1 MTMAEKQRKHPKG
14 LPFLFLSEMWERFGY
29 YLMIGIFT
37 LYLKDG
43 TQGFEMSEAESASLY
58 GTFIALVFFTP
69 FIGGLLADRVFGY
82 RPPIIFGGIVMGVG
96 YCLMGIHSY
105 TMLYT
110 GMVLVIL
117 GNGLFKPNIS
127 TLLGNLYNNPQF
139 SGQKDEGYNIFYMGI
154 NIGAFVCN
162 IVSAFLINKYGYSV
176 AFIGAGVGMFVG
188 VGVFLLGNKH
198 YVEGDV
204 RKKAAPGEK
213 PWWID
218 LGIVVIPA
226 VLFAFIGYFINGVPS
241 ETNTHSFLVKD
252 DVTDAFLF
260 ACIPV
265 IFFFGYVLYSSPKSE
280 RRVVSAILV
289 VCLAV
294 MPFWAIFKQNGTV
307 LNTWANNYTDR
318 EVPASIKTGLKDMY
332 LADAITYEKGDE
344 LSPVL
349 DRHFRKVGDK
359 EAIQY
364 PSYFNNYKNV
374 ETLKPG
380 HEVVVFNTNIFQ
392 SVNPFWVIVLTPLI
406 VGFFRFLRYRKME
419 PSIPIKFVIGLFI
432 TGLSCL
438 VMVAAANDA
447 MNGSMKTSYWWF
459 FAAYG
464 VITVGELCLSPI
476 GLSMVSKLAP
486 VRLTALLMGAW
497 FISTSIGNKL
507 SGVIASLWD
516 QYDDKA
522 SFFMLNFYLM
532 MGATLIL
539 VLLLPWLLK
548 VFREQNKVGT
558 VKSEETSESS
568 ALGDSG
574 ESIIDQL

>member
-1 MTMAEKQRKHPKG
+1 
-14 LPFLFLSEMWERFGY
+14 
-29 YLMIGIFT
+29 
-37 LYLKDG
+37 
-43 TQGFEMSEAESASLY
+43 
-58 GTFIALVFFTP
+58 
-69 FIGGLLADRVFGY
+69 
-82 RPPIIFGGIVMGVG
+82 
-96 YCLMGIHSY
+96 MGIHTY
-105 TMLYT
+105 PMLYT
-110 GMVLVIL
+110 GMILVIL

-139 SGQKDEGYNIFYMGI
+139 INQKDEGYNIFYMGI

-176 AFIGAGVGMFVG
+176 AFIG
-188 VGVFLLGNKH
+188 VGVFLMGNKH

-204 RKKAAPGEK
+204 RKKAVPGEK

-265 IFFFGYVLYSSPKSE
+265 IFFFGYVLFSAPKSE

-318 EVPASIKTGLKDMY
+318 EVPASLKDGLKAMY
-332 LADAITYEKGDE
+332 LAETIEYKLDE
-344 LSPVL
+344 EATPVL
-349 DRHFRKVGDK
+349 DHHFRKVYK
-359 EAIQY
+359 QEAIQY
-364 PSYFNNYKNV
+364 PSYYKNYSNAAA
-374 ETLKPG
+374 LNPG
-380 HEVVVFNTNIFQ
+380 HEEVVFNANIFQ

-548 VFREQNKVGT
+548 VFREQKKGYVDKTAEIGNP
-558 VKSEETSESS
+558 
-568 ALGDSG
+568 D
-574 ESIIDQL
+574 ESIIDQV

>member
-1 MTMAEKQRKHPKG
+1 MKQRKHPKA

-37 LYLKDG
+37 FYLKDAN
-43 TQGFEMSEAESASLY
+43 QGFEMSEAESASLY

-69 FIGGLLADRVFGY
+69 FIGGLLADRVLGY
-82 RPPIIFGGIVMGVG
+82 RVPIVIGGLLMGCGYCMMGV
-96 YCLMGIHSY
+96 HSY
-105 TMLYT
+105 TMLYS

-127 TLLGNLYNNPQF
+127 TLLGNLYNKEEYKN
-139 SGQKDEGYNIFYMGI
+139 QKDEGYNIFYMGI

-188 VGVFLLGNKH
+188 VVVFLSGNKH
-198 YVEGDV
+198 YTDGDV
-204 RKKAAPGEK
+204 KKVAVPGEK
-213 PWWID
+213 AWWID
-218 LGIVVIPA
+218 LLIVVVPA
-226 VLFAFIGYFINGVPS
+226 ILFAFIGYFINGVPS
-241 ETNTHSFLVKD
+241 ETNPHSFLVKD

-265 IFFFGYVLYSSPKSE
+265 IFFFGYVLFTAPKHE

-289 VCLAV
+289 VCIAV
-294 MPFWAIFKQNGTV
+294 IPFWAIFKQNGTV
-307 LNTWANNYTDR
+307 LNTWANNYTNRD
-318 EVPASIKTGLKDMY
+318 VPSSMKNGLKSMY
-332 LADAITYEKGDE
+332 LADTIDYTKGVKPT
-344 LSPVL
+344 PVL
-349 DRHFRKVGDK
+349 DKQFRKVGDE

-364 PSYFNNYKNV
+364 PSYYKNY
-374 ETLKPG
+374 ENTPKLKEG
-380 HEVVVFNTNIFQ
+380 SQVVVFNSNIFQ
-392 SVNPFWVIVLTPLI
+392 SVNPFWVIILTPFI
-406 VGFFRFLRYRKME
+406 VGIFRFLRLRNLE
-419 PSIPIKFVIGLFI
+419 PSIPIKFVLGLFI

-438 VMVAAANDA
+438 VMVAAANA
-447 MNGSMKTSYWWF
+447 SMNGEIKSSYWWF
-459 FAAYG
+459 FGAYG
-464 VITVGELCLSPI
+464 VITIGELCLSPI
-476 GLSMVSKLAP
+476 GLSMVSKLSPA
-486 VRLTALLMGAW
+486 RLTALLMGAW

-539 VLLLPWLLK
+539 IVLLPWLLK
-548 VFREQNKVGT
+548 VFREQK
-558 VKSEETSESS
+558 K
-568 ALGDSG
+568 
-574 ESIIDQL
+574 

>member
-1 MTMAEKQRKHPKG
+1 MATEKIRKHPQA

-37 LYLKDG
+37 LYLEDVSVKG
-43 TQGFEMSEAESASLY
+43 GFEMTTEQSAGLY

-69 FIGGLLADRVFGY
+69 FIGGLLADRVLGY
-82 RPPIIFGGIVMGVG
+82 KLPIVLGGILMGAG

-105 TMLYT
+105 AMLYT
-110 GMVLVIL
+110 GMVLVIC

-127 TLLGNLYNNPQF
+127 TLLGNLYNKEEF
-139 SGQKDEGYNIFYMGI
+139 KAQKDEGYNIFYMGI

-162 IVSAFLINKYGYSV
+162 IVSAILINKYGYSM
-176 AFIGAGVGMFVG
+176 AFIGAGVGMFIGIV
-188 VGVFLLGNKH
+188 VFLLGSKH
-198 YVEGDV
+198 YEGGDV
-204 RKKAAPGEK
+204 KKEPIPGEK

-218 LGIVVIPA
+218 LAIVVVPA
-226 VLFAFIGYFINGVPS
+226 VIFAALGYFLNGVPS
-241 ETNTHSFLVKD
+241 ENNPNSFIVKD

-265 IFFFGYVLYSSPKSE
+265 IFFFGYVLFSSPKSE

-294 MPFWAIFKQNGTV
+294 TPFWAIFKQNGTV
-307 LNTWANNYTDR
+307 LNTWAKNYTDR
-318 EVPASIKTGLKDMY
+318 EVPASIQNGLSAMY
-332 LADAITYEKGDE
+332 LTDKAVYEKSEKPETVTD
-344 LSPVL
+344 SQ
-349 DRHFRKVGDK
+349 FRKVMVKVDGK
-359 EAIQY
+359 EKEKKAIQY
-364 PSYFNNYKNV
+364 PQYFKNDTKV
-374 ETLKPG
+374 RKDGEELRL
-380 HEVVVFNTNIFQ
+380 FNTNIFQ

-406 VGFFRFLRYRKME
+406 VGIFRFMRSKKRE
-419 PSIPIKFVIGLFI
+419 PSIPVKFVIGLFI

-438 VMVAAANDA
+438 VMVAAANES
-447 MNGSMKTSYWWF
+447 MNGAVKTSYWWF

-486 VRLTALLMGAW
+486 ARLTALLMGAW

-516 QYDDKA
+516 SYDDKS

-539 VLLLPWLLK
+539 VALLPWLLK
-548 VFREQNKVGT
+548 VFREQNAK
-558 VKSEETSESS
+558 
-568 ALGDSG
+568 
-574 ESIIDQL
+574 